1 MMRYSGRTLLM
12 ALVAVGALPTLA
24 FTQST
29 DRSVAETPVTAG
41 TTLQWYKITS
51 GHAQSFALGHAVG
64 VAYFTSE
71 PGGLRLVATI
81 GDTGGNPVRFVTT
94 LAPDQMATVSV
105 PRQAGE
111 ESIEASFLRKG
122 DAVWAGYR

>member
-1 MMRYSGRTLLM
+1 VMRHSARTLLT
-12 ALVAVGALPTLA
+12 ALVIAGTIPMPA
-24 FTQST
+24 FTQSA
-29 DRSVAETPVTAG
+29 DRSQSAAKTAVT
-41 TTLQWYKITS
+41 TEWHEITE
-51 GHAQSFALGHAVG
+51 GHAQSFVLGRAVG

-94 LAPDQMATVSV
+94 LAADQMATVSV

-111 ESIEASFLRKG
+111 EPIEASFLRKG
-122 DAVWAGYR
+122 DAVWAAYR